1 MEKKERIMLSGEIE
15 IPETVQ
21 KKADLAFSQI
31 KNERVKNME
40 QNISNNQDSQKKAK
54 RGKTA
59 WRTCAAV
66 AACAALVVA
75 AGSWYAG
82 QPVESS
88 EIAVQD
94 GEKHSE
100 TIPKPFM
107 LTAKAAETGERI
119 EMTKGKPVAITT
131 EDADSWVLGGSG
143 HEDGTWGY
151 CINLPFMCEGE
162 NIDSVSYSINRGAF
176 QVVELEGTSIIASGK
191 EAAEPVDGG
200 QIGGGY
206 DEAKDEAIPATV
218 NYYTE
223 YTLDYD
229 RQESDATWINMVRD
243 DIKFSDPDLLQR
255 EDKTDEDVKKIFD
268 EVFGD
273 VMITCTVH
281 FTDGTSETI
290 EIEPG
295 VIVTTAVK
303 SGEEYRNADLT
314 DAVVTFE
321 RK

>member
-1 MEKKERIMLSGEIE
+1 MAKKERIMLNGEIE

-31 KNERVKNME
+31 KNERVENME

-54 RGKTA
+54 RGKTIR
-59 WRTCAAV
+59 RTCAAV
-66 AACAALVVA
+66 TACVALVVA
-75 AGSWYAG
+75 AGSWHAG
-82 QPVESS
+82 QPVEPS

-94 GEKHSE
+94 GEKHRE
-100 TIPKPFM
+100 TIPKLFM
-107 LTAKAAETGERI
+107 LTAKAAETGERV
-119 EMTKGKPVAITT
+119 EMTKGKPVAIAT
-131 EDADSWVLGGSG
+131 EAADSWVLGGN
-143 HEDGTWGY
+143 EDGTWAY
-151 CINLPFMCEGE
+151 CINLPFQCEGE

-176 QVVELEGTSIIASGK
+176 QVVELEGTSIIVSGK

-206 DEAKDEAIPATV
+206 DEAKDEAIPSTV

-243 DIKFSDPDLLQR
+243 DIQFSDLDLLWR
-255 EDKTDEDVKKIFD
+255 ENKSDEDVEKIFD
-268 EVFGD
+268 EMFGD

-281 FTDGTSETI
+281 FTDGTTETI

-295 VIVTTAVK
+295 VIVKTVRK
-303 SGEEYRNADLT
+303 NSDEYRDVIL
-314 DAVVTFE
+314 TFE

>member
-1 MEKKERIMLSGEIE
+1 MGKKERIMFNGEIE

-21 KKADLAFSQI
+21 KKANLAFSQI
-31 KNERVKNME
+31 KNERVANME
-40 QNISNNQDSQKKAK
+40 QNISNNQDFQKKAK
-54 RGKTA
+54 RGKTVR
-59 WRTCAAV
+59 RTCAAV

-75 AGSWYAG
+75 VGSWYAG
-82 QPVESS
+82 QPVEQS

-94 GEKHSE
+94 GEEHAEKIS
-100 TIPKPFM
+100 KLFM
-107 LTAKAAETGERI
+107 LTAKAAETGKRI

-131 EDADSWVLGGSG
+131 EDADSWVLGGN
-143 HEDGTWGY
+143 EDGTWSY
-151 CINLPFMCEGE
+151 CFNLPFQCEGE

-191 EAAEPVDGG
+191 ETAEPVNSGL
-200 QIGGGY
+200 IGGF
-206 DEAKDEAIPATV
+206 DDEAIPTTI

-243 DIKFSDPDLLQR
+243 DIKFSDPDLPQS
-255 EDKTDEDVKKIFD
+255 ENKPDEDVKKVFD
-268 EVFGD
+268 ELFGD

-295 VIVTTAVK
+295 VIVTTATK
-303 SGEEYRNADLT
+303 NGEEYRDVIL
-314 DAVVTFE
+314 TFE

>member
-1 MEKKERIMLSGEIE
+1 MGKKERIMFNGEME

-40 QNISNNQDSQKKAK
+40 QNISNNHDAQKKAE
-54 RGKTA
+54 RGKKV

-82 QPVESS
+82 QPVGQS
-88 EIAVQD
+88 EIAAQD
-94 GEKHSE
+94 GEEHAEKLS
-100 TIPKPFM
+100 KLFM
-107 LTAKAAETGERI
+107 LTAKAAETGKRI

-131 EDADSWVLGGSG
+131 EDADSWVLGGN
-143 HEDGTWGY
+143 EDGTWSY
-151 CINLPFMCEGE
+151 CFNLPFQCEGE

-191 EAAEPVDGG
+191 ETAEPVNSGL
-200 QIGGGY
+200 IGGSDY
-206 DEAKDEAIPATV
+206 EAIPTTI

-243 DIKFSDPDLLQR
+243 DIKFSDPDLPQS
-255 EDKTDEDVKKIFD
+255 ENQSDEDVKKVFD
-268 EVFGD
+268 ELFGD

-295 VIVTTAVK
+295 VIVTTATK
-303 SGEEYRNADLT
+303 NGEEYRDVIL
-314 DAVVTFE
+314 TFE

>member
-1 MEKKERIMLSGEIE
+1 MEKKERIMFNGEIE

-21 KKADLAFSQI
+21 KKANLAFSQI
-31 KNERVKNME
+31 KNERVENME
-40 QNISNNQDSQKKAK
+40 QNISNNQDFQKKAK
-54 RGKTA
+54 RGKTVR
-59 WRTCAAV
+59 RTCAAV

-82 QPVESS
+82 QPVDQK
-88 EIAVQD
+88 EIATQSGD
-94 GEKHSE
+94 EYTE
-100 TIPKPFM
+100 TIPKLFM
-107 LTAKAAETGERI
+107 LTAKAAETGKRI
-119 EMTKGKPVAITT
+119 EMTKGKPVAVTT
-131 EDADSWVLGGSG
+131 EDADSWVLGGN
-143 HEDGTWGY
+143 EDGTWSY
-151 CINLPFMCEGE
+151 CFNLPFQCEGE

-191 EAAEPVDGG
+191 EAEEPVNSGL
-200 QIGGGY
+200 IGGSDY
-206 DEAKDEAIPATV
+206 EAIPTTIT
-218 NYYTE
+218 YYTE

-243 DIKFSDPDLLQR
+243 DIKFSDPDLPQR

-273 VMITCTVH
+273 AMITCTVH

-295 VIVTTAVK
+295 VIVTTATK
-303 SGEEYRNADLT
+303 NGEEYREVNL
-314 DAVVTFE
+314 TFE

>member
-1 MEKKERIMLSGEIE
+1 MGKKERIMFNGEIE

-54 RGKTA
+54 RGKTVR
-59 WRTCAAV
+59 RTCAAV

-75 AGSWYAG
+75 VGSWYAG
-82 QPVESS
+82 QPVDQK
-88 EIAVQD
+88 EIATQSGD
-94 GEKHSE
+94 EYTE
-100 TIPKPFM
+100 TIPKLFM

-119 EMTKGKPVAITT
+119 EMTKGKPVAIAT
-131 EDADSWVLGGSG
+131 EAASSWVLGGN
-143 HEDGTWGY
+143 EDGTWTY
-151 CINLPFMCEGE
+151 CINLPFLCEGE

-176 QVVELEGTSIIASGK
+176 QVVELGETSIIASGK
-191 EAAEPVDGG
+191 EAAEPVNGG

-206 DEAKDEAIPATV
+206 DEAKDEAIPTTI

-243 DIKFSDPDLLQR
+243 DIKFSDLDLLWR
-255 EDKTDEDVKKIFD
+255 ENKSDEDVEQVFD
-268 EVFGD
+268 EMFGD
-273 VMITCTVH
+273 VMITCTLH
-281 FTDGTSETI
+281 FTDGTSEQI

-295 VIVTTAVK
+295 AIVTTVMK
-303 SGEEYRNADLT
+303 NGDEYRDVIL
-314 DAVVTFE
+314 TFE

>member
-1 MEKKERIMLSGEIE
+1 MGKKERIMFNGEIE

-21 KKADLAFSQI
+21 KKANLAFSQI
-31 KNERVKNME
+31 KNERVANME
-40 QNISNNQDSQKKAK
+40 QNISNNQDFQKKAK
-54 RGKTA
+54 RGKTVR
-59 WRTCAAV
+59 RTCAAV

-75 AGSWYAG
+75 AGSWHAG
-82 QPVESS
+82 QPVEQK
-88 EIAVQD
+88 EVATQNREEYTD
-94 GEKHSE
+94 
-100 TIPKPFM
+100 TILKSFM
-107 LTAKAAETGERI
+107 LTAKAAETGKRI

-131 EDADSWVLGGSG
+131 EDADSWVLGGN
-143 HEDGTWGY
+143 EDGTWSY
-151 CINLPFMCEGE
+151 CFNLPFQCEGE

-191 EAAEPVDGG
+191 ETAESVNSGV
-200 QIGGGY
+200 IGGSDY
-206 DEAKDEAIPATV
+206 EAIPTTI

-243 DIKFSDPDLLQR
+243 DIKFSDPDLPQR
-255 EDKTDEDVKKIFD
+255 ENKSDEDVKKVFD
-268 EVFGD
+268 ELFGD

-295 VIVTTAVK
+295 VVITTAMK
-303 SGEEYRNADLT
+303 DGEEYRDVIL
-314 DAVVTFE
+314 TFE

>member
-1 MEKKERIMLSGEIE
+1 MENKERILLNGEIK

-31 KNERVKNME
+31 KNERVVNME
-40 QNISNNQDSQKKAK
+40 QNISKNQDSQTKAK
-54 RGKTA
+54 KGKA
-59 WRTCAAV
+59 IRRTCAAV

-75 AGSWYAG
+75 AGSWHAG
-82 QPVESS
+82 QPVEPS
-88 EIAVQD
+88 EIAAQD
-94 GEKHSE
+94 GEEHTV
-100 TIPKPFM
+100 TIPKLFM

-119 EMTKGKPVAITT
+119 EMTKGKPVAIAT
-131 EDADSWVLGGSG
+131 EAADSWVLGGN
-143 HEDGTWGY
+143 EDGTWAY
-151 CINLPFMCEGE
+151 CINLPFQCEGE

-176 QVVELEGTSIIASGK
+176 QVVELEGTSIIVSGK

-206 DEAKDEAIPATV
+206 DEAKDEAIPTTV

-243 DIKFSDPDLLQR
+243 DIKFSDLDLLWR
-255 EDKTDEDVKKIFD
+255 ENKSDEDVEKVFD
-268 EVFGD
+268 ELFGD
-273 VMITCTVH
+273 VMITCTLH

-290 EIEPG
+290 EVEPG
-295 VIVTTAVK
+295 VIVTTVMK
-303 SGEEYRNADLT
+303 NRDEYRD
-314 DAVVTFE
+314 VVLTFE

>member
-1 MEKKERIMLSGEIE
+1 MEKKERIMFNGEIE

-21 KKADLAFSQI
+21 KKANLAFSQI
-31 KNERVKNME
+31 KNERVENME
-40 QNISNNQDSQKKAK
+40 QNISNNQDFQKKAK
-54 RGKTA
+54 RGKTVR
-59 WRTCAAV
+59 RTCAAV

-82 QPVESS
+82 QPVDQK
-88 EIAVQD
+88 EIATQSGD
-94 GEKHSE
+94 EYTE
-100 TIPKPFM
+100 TIPKLFM

-131 EDADSWVLGGSG
+131 EDADSWVLGGN
-143 HEDGTWGY
+143 EDGTWSY
-151 CINLPFMCEGE
+151 CFNLPFQCEGE

-191 EAAEPVDGG
+191 EAEEPVNSGL
-200 QIGGGY
+200 IGGSDY
-206 DEAKDEAIPATV
+206 EAIPTTIT
-218 NYYTE
+218 YYTE

-243 DIKFSDPDLLQR
+243 DIKFSDPDLPQR
-255 EDKTDEDVKKIFD
+255 ENKSDEDVKKVFD
-268 EVFGD
+268 ELFGD
-273 VMITCTVH
+273 AMITCTVH

-295 VIVTTAVK
+295 VIVTTATK
-303 SGEEYRNADLT
+303 NGEEYREVNL
-314 DAVVTFE
+314 TFE

>member
-1 MEKKERIMLSGEIE
+1 MEKKERIMFNGEIE

-21 KKADLAFSQI
+21 KKANLAFSQI
-31 KNERVKNME
+31 KNERVENME
-40 QNISNNQDSQKKAK
+40 QNISNNQDFQKKAK
-54 RGKTA
+54 RGKTVR
-59 WRTCAAV
+59 RTCAAV

-119 EMTKGKPVAITT
+119 EMTKGKPVAVTT
-131 EDADSWVLGGSG
+131 EDADSWVLGGN
-143 HEDGTWGY
+143 EDGTWSY
-151 CINLPFMCEGE
+151 CFNLPFQCEGE

-191 EAAEPVDGG
+191 EAEEPVNSGL
-200 QIGGGY
+200 IGGSDY
-206 DEAKDEAIPATV
+206 EAIPTTIT
-218 NYYTE
+218 YYME

-243 DIKFSDPDLLQR
+243 DIKFSDPDLPQR
-255 EDKTDEDVKKIFD
+255 ENKSDEDVKKVFD
-268 EVFGD
+268 ELFGD
-273 VMITCTVH
+273 AMITCTVH

-295 VIVTTAVK
+295 VIVTTATK
-303 SGEEYRNADLT
+303 NGEEYREVNL
-314 DAVVTFE
+314 TFE

>member
-1 MEKKERIMLSGEIE
+1 MEKKERIMFNGEIE

-75 AGSWYAG
+75 AGSWCAG
-82 QPVESS
+82 QPVDQK
-88 EIAVQD
+88 EIATQSGD
-94 GEKHSE
+94 EYIE
-100 TIPKPFM
+100 TIPKLFM
-107 LTAKAAETGERI
+107 LTAKAAETGKRI

-131 EDADSWVLGGSG
+131 EDADSWVLGGN
-143 HEDGTWGY
+143 EDGTWSY
-151 CINLPFMCEGE
+151 CFNLPFQCEGE

-191 EAAEPVDGG
+191 EAEEPVNSGL
-200 QIGGGY
+200 IGGSDY
-206 DEAKDEAIPATV
+206 EAIPTTIT
-218 NYYTE
+218 YYTE

-243 DIKFSDPDLLQR
+243 DIKFSDPDLPQR
-255 EDKTDEDVKKIFD
+255 ENKSDEDVKKVFD
-268 EVFGD
+268 ELFGD
-273 VMITCTVH
+273 AMITCTVH

-295 VIVTTAVK
+295 VIVTTATK
-303 SGEEYRNADLT
+303 NGEEYREVNL
-314 DAVVTFE
+314 TFE

>member
-1 MEKKERIMLSGEIE
+1 MENKERTLLNGEIE

-31 KNERVKNME
+31 KNERVVNME

-54 RGKTA
+54 KGKMIR
-59 WRTCAAV
+59 RTCAVV
-66 AACAALVVA
+66 AACAALIVA

-82 QPVESS
+82 QPGDQPEF
-88 EIAVQD
+88 ATQD
-94 GEKHSE
+94 GGMYED
-100 TIPKPFM
+100 TIRKPFM

-119 EMTKGKPVAITT
+119 EMTTGKPVAIAT
-131 EDADSWVLGGSG
+131 EDTGSWVLGGN
-143 HEDGTWGY
+143 EDGIWAY
-151 CINLPFMCEGE
+151 CINLPFQCEGE
-162 NIDSVSYSINRGAF
+162 NIDSITYSINRGAF
-176 QVVELEGTSIIASGK
+176 QVVESEGTSIIVSGK

-206 DEAKDEAIPATV
+206 DEAKDEAIPTTI

-243 DIKFSDPDLLQR
+243 DIMFSDLDLLQR
-255 EDKTDEDVKKIFD
+255 EDKSDEDVKKIFD
-268 EVFGD
+268 ELFGN
-273 VMITCTVH
+273 VLITCTIH
-281 FTDGTSETI
+281 FTDGTSESI

-295 VIVTTAVK
+295 VIVTTAIK
-303 SGEEYRNADLT
+303 NGEEYRDVIL
-314 DAVVTFE
+314 TFE

>member
-1 MEKKERIMLSGEIE
+1 MGKKERIMFNGEIE

-40 QNISNNQDSQKKAK
+40 QNISNNQDFQKKAK
-54 RGKTA
+54 RGKTVR
-59 WRTCAAV
+59 RTCAAV

-75 AGSWYAG
+75 VGSWYAG
-82 QPVESS
+82 QPVDQK
-88 EIAVQD
+88 EIATQSGD
-94 GEKHSE
+94 EYIE
-100 TIPKPFM
+100 TIPKLFM
-107 LTAKAAETGERI
+107 LTAKAAETGKRI
-119 EMTKGKPVAITT
+119 EMTKGKPVAVTT
-131 EDADSWVLGGSG
+131 EDADSWVLGGN
-143 HEDGTWGY
+143 EDGTWSY
-151 CINLPFMCEGE
+151 CFNLPFQCEGE

-191 EAAEPVDGG
+191 EAEEPVNSGL
-200 QIGGGY
+200 IGGSDY
-206 DEAKDEAIPATV
+206 EAIPTTIT
-218 NYYTE
+218 YYTE

-243 DIKFSDPDLLQR
+243 DIKFSDPDLPQR
-255 EDKTDEDVKKIFD
+255 ENKSDEDVKKVFD
-268 EVFGD
+268 ELFGD
-273 VMITCTVH
+273 AMITCTVH

-295 VIVTTAVK
+295 VIVTTATK
-303 SGEEYRNADLT
+303 NGEEYREVNL
-314 DAVVTFE
+314 TFE

>member
-1 MEKKERIMLSGEIE
+1 MGKKERIMFNGEIE

-21 KKADLAFSQI
+21 KKANLAFSQI
-31 KNERVKNME
+31 KNERVANME
-40 QNISNNQDSQKKAK
+40 QNISNNQDFQKKAK
-54 RGKTA
+54 RGKTVR
-59 WRTCAAV
+59 RTCAAV

-82 QPVESS
+82 QPVEQS
-88 EIAVQD
+88 EIAAQD
-94 GEKHSE
+94 GEEHAEKIS
-100 TIPKPFM
+100 KLFM
-107 LTAKAAETGERI
+107 LTAKAAETGKRI

-131 EDADSWVLGGSG
+131 EDADSWVLGGN
-143 HEDGTWGY
+143 EDGTWSY
-151 CINLPFMCEGE
+151 CFNLPFQCEGE

-191 EAAEPVDGG
+191 ETAEPVNSGL
-200 QIGGGY
+200 IGGSDY
-206 DEAKDEAIPATV
+206 EAIPTTI

-243 DIKFSDPDLLQR
+243 DIKFSDPDLPQS
-255 EDKTDEDVKKIFD
+255 ENKSDEDVKKVFD
-268 EVFGD
+268 ELFGD

-295 VIVTTAVK
+295 VVITTAMK
-303 SGEEYRNADLT
+303 NGEEYRDVAL
-314 DAVVTFE
+314 TFE

>member
-1 MEKKERIMLSGEIE
+1 MEKKERIMFNGEIE

-31 KNERVKNME
+31 KNERVTNME
-40 QNISNNQDSQKKAK
+40 QNISNNQDFQKKAK
-54 RGKTA
+54 RGKTIR
-59 WRTCAAV
+59 RTCAAV

-75 AGSWYAG
+75 AGSWHAG
-82 QPVESS
+82 QPVDQK
-88 EIAVQD
+88 EIATQSGD
-94 GEKHSE
+94 EYTE
-100 TIPKPFM
+100 TIPKLFM
-107 LTAKAAETGERI
+107 LTAKAAETGKRI
-119 EMTKGKPVAITT
+119 EMTKGKPVAVTT
-131 EDADSWVLGGSG
+131 EDADSWVLGGN
-143 HEDGTWGY
+143 EDGTWSY
-151 CINLPFMCEGE
+151 CFNLPFQCEGE

-243 DIKFSDPDLLQR
+243 DIKFSDPDLPQR
-255 EDKTDEDVKKIFD
+255 ENKSDEDVKKVFD
-268 EVFGD
+268 ELFGD
-273 VMITCTVH
+273 AMITCTVH

-295 VIVTTAVK
+295 VIVTTATK
-303 SGEEYRNADLT
+303 NGEEYREVNL
-314 DAVVTFE
+314 TFE

>member
-1 MEKKERIMLSGEIE
+1 MGKKERIMLNGDVE

-21 KKADLAFSQI
+21 KKADLAFSKI
-31 KNERVKNME
+31 KNERVINME

-54 RGKTA
+54 RGKTVR
-59 WRTCAAV
+59 RTCAAV

-75 AGSWYAG
+75 AGSWHAG
-82 QPVESS
+82 QPVEQS
-88 EIAVQD
+88 EIAAQD
-94 GEKHSE
+94 GEEHAEKIS
-100 TIPKPFM
+100 KLFM
-107 LTAKAAETGERI
+107 LTAKAAETGKRI
-119 EMTKGKPVAITT
+119 EMTKGKPVAVTT
-131 EDADSWVLGGSG
+131 EDADSWVLGGN
-143 HEDGTWGY
+143 EDGTWSY
-151 CINLPFMCEGE
+151 CFNLPFQCEGE

-191 EAAEPVDGG
+191 EAEEPVNSGL
-200 QIGGGY
+200 IGGSDY
-206 DEAKDEAIPATV
+206 EAIPTTIT
-218 NYYTE
+218 YYTE

-243 DIKFSDPDLLQR
+243 DIKFSDPDLPQS
-255 EDKTDEDVKKIFD
+255 ENKSDEDVKKVFD
-268 EVFGD
+268 ELFGD

-295 VIVTTAVK
+295 VVITTAMK
-303 SGEEYRNADLT
+303 NGEEYRDVAL
-314 DAVVTFE
+314 TFE

>member
-82 QPVESS
+82 QPVDQK
-88 EIAVQD
+88 EIATQSGD
-94 GEKHSE
+94 EYIE
-100 TIPKPFM
+100 TIPKLFM
-107 LTAKAAETGERI
+107 LTAKAAETGKRI
-119 EMTKGKPVAITT
+119 EMTKGKPVAVTT
-131 EDADSWVLGGSG
+131 EDADSWVLGGN
-143 HEDGTWGY
+143 EDGTWSY
-151 CINLPFMCEGE
+151 CFNLPFQCEGE

-191 EAAEPVDGG
+191 EAEEPVNSGL
-200 QIGGGY
+200 IGGSDY
-206 DEAKDEAIPATV
+206 EAIPTTIT
-218 NYYTE
+218 YYTE

-243 DIKFSDPDLLQR
+243 DIKFSDPDLPQR
-255 EDKTDEDVKKIFD
+255 ENKSDEDVKKVFD
-268 EVFGD
+268 ELFGD
-273 VMITCTVH
+273 VIITCTVH

-295 VIVTTAVK
+295 VIVTTATK
-303 SGEEYRNADLT
+303 NGEEYREVNL
-314 DAVVTFE
+314 TFE

>member
-1 MEKKERIMLSGEIE
+1 MGKKERIMLNGEIE

-21 KKADLAFSQI
+21 KKADFAFSKI
-31 KNERVKNME
+31 KNERVINME

-54 RGKTA
+54 RGKMIR
-59 WRTCAAV
+59 RTCAAV

-75 AGSWYAG
+75 AGSWHAG
-82 QPVESS
+82 QPVEPS
-88 EIAVQD
+88 EFAAQD

-100 TIPKPFM
+100 TISKPFM

-119 EMTKGKPVAITT
+119 EMTKGKPVAIAT
-131 EDADSWVLGGSG
+131 EAADSWVLGGN
-143 HEDGTWGY
+143 EDGTWAY
-151 CINLPFMCEGE
+151 CINLPFQCEGE

-176 QVVELEGTSIIASGK
+176 QVVELEGTSIIVSGK

-206 DEAKDEAIPATV
+206 DEAKDEAIPTTV

-223 YTLDYD
+223 YTLDYE

-243 DIKFSDPDLLQR
+243 DIKFSDLDLLWR
-255 EDKTDEDVKKIFD
+255 ENKSDEDVEKVFD
-268 EVFGD
+268 ELFGD
-273 VMITCTVH
+273 VMITCTLH

-295 VIVTTAVK
+295 VIVTTATK
-303 SGEEYRNADLT
+303 NGEEYREVNL
-314 DAVVTFE
+314 TFE

>member
-1 MEKKERIMLSGEIE
+1 MEKKERIMLNGEIE

-243 DIKFSDPDLLQR
+243 DIMFSDLDLLWR
-255 EDKTDEDVKKIFD
+255 ENKSDEDVEKVFD
-268 EVFGD
+268 ELFGD
-273 VMITCTVH
+273 VMITCTLH
-281 FTDGTSETI
+281 FMDGTSEQI

-295 VIVTTAVK
+295 VIITTAMK
-303 SGEEYRNADLT
+303 NGEEYRDVIL
-314 DAVVTFE
+314 TFE

>member
-1 MEKKERIMLSGEIE
+1 MEKKERIMFNGEIE

-21 KKADLAFSQI
+21 KKANLAFSQI
-31 KNERVKNME
+31 KNERVENME
-40 QNISNNQDSQKKAK
+40 QNISNNQDFQKKAK
-54 RGKTA
+54 RGKTVR
-59 WRTCAAV
+59 RTCAAV

-82 QPVESS
+82 QPVDQK
-88 EIAVQD
+88 EIATQSGD
-94 GEKHSE
+94 EYIE
-100 TIPKPFM
+100 TIPKLFM
-107 LTAKAAETGERI
+107 LTAKAAETGKRI
-119 EMTKGKPVAITT
+119 EMTKGKPVAVTT
-131 EDADSWVLGGSG
+131 EDADSWVLGGN
-143 HEDGTWGY
+143 EDGTWSY
-151 CINLPFMCEGE
+151 CFNLPFQCEGE

-191 EAAEPVDGG
+191 ETAEPVNSGV
-200 QIGGGY
+200 IGGSDY
-206 DEAKDEAIPATV
+206 EAIPTTI

-243 DIKFSDPDLLQR
+243 DIKFSDPDLPQR
-255 EDKTDEDVKKIFD
+255 ENKSDEDVKKVFD
-268 EVFGD
+268 ELFGD

-295 VIVTTAVK
+295 VVITTDMK
-303 SGEEYRNADLT
+303 NGEEYRDVAL
-314 DAVVTFE
+314 TFE

>member
-1 MEKKERIMLSGEIE
+1 MGKKERIMFNGEIE

-88 EIAVQD
+88 EFAVQD

-143 HEDGTWGY
+143 NEDGTWSY
-151 CINLPFMCEGE
+151 CFNLPFQCEGE

-273 VMITCTVH
+273 AMITCTVH

-295 VIVTTAVK
+295 VIVTTATK
-303 SGEEYRNADLT
+303 NGEEYREVNL
-314 DAVVTFE
+314 TFE

>member
-1 MEKKERIMLSGEIE
+1 MGKKERIMFNGEIE

-21 KKADLAFSQI
+21 KKANLAFSQI
-31 KNERVKNME
+31 KNERVANME
-40 QNISNNQDSQKKAK
+40 QNISNNQDFQKKAK
-54 RGKTA
+54 RGKTVR
-59 WRTCAAV
+59 RTCAAV

-75 AGSWYAG
+75 AGSWHAG
-82 QPVESS
+82 QPVEQS
-88 EIAVQD
+88 EIAAQD
-94 GEKHSE
+94 GEEHAEKIS
-100 TIPKPFM
+100 KLFM
-107 LTAKAAETGERI
+107 LTAKAAETGKRI

-131 EDADSWVLGGSG
+131 EDADSWVLGGN
-143 HEDGTWGY
+143 EDGTWSY
-151 CINLPFMCEGE
+151 CFNLPFQCEGE

-191 EAAEPVDGG
+191 ETAEPVNSGL
-200 QIGGGY
+200 IGGSDY
-206 DEAKDEAIPATV
+206 EAIPTTI

-243 DIKFSDPDLLQR
+243 DIKFSDPDLPQS
-255 EDKTDEDVKKIFD
+255 ENKSDEDVKKVFD
-268 EVFGD
+268 ELFGD

-295 VIVTTAVK
+295 VVITTAMK
-303 SGEEYRNADLT
+303 NGEEYRDVAL
-314 DAVVTFE
+314 TFE

>member
-1 MEKKERIMLSGEIE
+1 MEKKERIMFNGEIE

-54 RGKTA
+54 RGKTVR
-59 WRTCAAV
+59 RTCAAV

-82 QPVESS
+82 QPVDQK
-88 EIAVQD
+88 EIATQSGD
-94 GEKHSE
+94 EYIE
-100 TIPKPFM
+100 TIPKLFM
-107 LTAKAAETGERI
+107 LTAKAAETGKRI

-131 EDADSWVLGGSG
+131 EDADSWVLGGN
-143 HEDGTWGY
+143 EDGTWSY
-151 CINLPFMCEGE
+151 CFNLPFQCEGE

-191 EAAEPVDGG
+191 EAAEPVNSGL
-200 QIGGGY
+200 IGGSDY
-206 DEAKDEAIPATV
+206 EAIPTTI

-243 DIKFSDPDLLQR
+243 DIMFSDLDLLWR
-255 EDKTDEDVKKIFD
+255 ENKSDEDVEKVFD
-268 EVFGD
+268 ELFGD
-273 VMITCTVH
+273 VMITCTLH

-295 VIVTTAVK
+295 VIVTTAMK
-303 SGEEYRNADLT
+303 NGEEYRDVIL
-314 DAVVTFE
+314 TFE

>member
-1 MEKKERIMLSGEIE
+1 MGKKERIMFNGEIE

-21 KKADLAFSQI
+21 KKANLAFSQI
-31 KNERVKNME
+31 KNERVANME
-40 QNISNNQDSQKKAK
+40 QNISNNQDFQKKAK
-54 RGKTA
+54 RGKTVR
-59 WRTCAAV
+59 RTCAAV

-75 AGSWYAG
+75 AGSWHAG
-82 QPVESS
+82 QPVEQS
-88 EIAVQD
+88 EIAAQD
-94 GEKHSE
+94 GEEHAEKIS
-100 TIPKPFM
+100 KLFM
-107 LTAKAAETGERI
+107 LTAKAAETGKRI

-131 EDADSWVLGGSG
+131 EDADSWVLGGN
-143 HEDGTWGY
+143 EDGTWSY
-151 CINLPFMCEGE
+151 CFNLPFQCEGE

-191 EAAEPVDGG
+191 ETAEPVNSGL
-200 QIGGGY
+200 IGGSDY
-206 DEAKDEAIPATV
+206 EAIPTTI

-243 DIKFSDPDLLQR
+243 DIKFSDPDLPQS
-255 EDKTDEDVKKIFD
+255 ENKSDEDVKKVFD
-268 EVFGD
+268 ELFGD

-295 VIVTTAVK
+295 VVVTTAMK
-303 SGEEYRNADLT
+303 NGEEYRDVAL
-314 DAVVTFE
+314 TFE

>member
-1 MEKKERIMLSGEIE
+1 MGKKERIMLSGEIE

-21 KKADLAFSQI
+21 KKADFAFSQI

-40 QNISNNQDSQKKAK
+40 QNISNNQDSQKKAE
-54 RGKTA
+54 RGKKV

-75 AGSWYAG
+75 AGNWYAG
-82 QPVESS
+82 QPVELS
-88 EIAVQD
+88 EIAAQD
-94 GEKHSE
+94 GEEHTE
-100 TIPKPFM
+100 TIPKLFM
-107 LTAKAAETGERI
+107 LTAKAAEAGERI
-119 EMTKGKPVAITT
+119 EMTKGKPVAIAT
-131 EDADSWVLGGSG
+131 EAARSWVLGGN
-143 HEDGTWGY
+143 EDGTWTY
-151 CINLPFMCEGE
+151 CINLPFQCEGE

-191 EAAEPVDGG
+191 EAAELVDGG

-206 DEAKDEAIPATV
+206 DEAKDEAIPTTI

-243 DIKFSDPDLLQR
+243 DIKFSDLDLLWR
-255 EDKTDEDVKKIFD
+255 ENKSDEDVEKVFD
-268 EVFGD
+268 EMFGD

-281 FTDGTSETI
+281 FTDGTTETI

-295 VIVTTAVK
+295 VIVTTVMK
-303 SGEEYRNADLT
+303 NSDEYRDVIL
-314 DAVVTFE
+314 TFE